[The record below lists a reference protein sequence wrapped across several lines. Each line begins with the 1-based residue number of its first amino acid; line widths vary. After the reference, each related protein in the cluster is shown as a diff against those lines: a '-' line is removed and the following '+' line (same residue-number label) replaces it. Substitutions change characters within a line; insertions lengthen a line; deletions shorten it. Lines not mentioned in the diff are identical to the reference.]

1 MANYFIEREQA
12 QARAEAKVLPD
23 VLRAKRAKAFK
34 AFDIF
39 KTNVAYGIVEQDEE
53 TRANVVEWYEHC
65 LDMRYPELVADALD
79 NIPTCISRYMIG

>member
-1 MANYFIEREQA
+1 MANHFIERPQA
-12 QARAEAKVLPD
+12 KAKAEEMALPD
-23 VLRAKRAKAFK
+23 MLRAKRAKAFK

-65 LDMRYPELVADALD
+65 LDMRYPELVAESLD
-79 NIPTCISRYMIG
+79 NIPPCISRYMN